1 MAIPLQPLSLLEV
14 CSNMDELKQI
24 HASMLKTGLVSEP
37 IPLSRLI
44 AFCSSPSSG
53 DIKYARMLFN
63 KTSSR
68 NTFMWNAMIR
78 GYSKSTEPGQALL
91 LYTEMISNSVPHN
104 THTLPF
110 LLKACSKLP
119 SSKGTMQIHAR
130 VVKMGFGL
138 DVFVINTLL
147 HAYAVFGRME
157 IARLLFDQAPRR
169 DKVSWNTMIDGYAKC
184 GEVEVAFKLFKEMPE
199 RNVISWTT
207 MISSFVKVGMNKEAL
222 NLFQDMLIAGVKPDN
237 VALVSSLSACAHLGA
252 VDQGRWIHT
261 YIDRNHIQIDPEL
274 DCALIDMY
282 GKCGH
287 MEEAIRV
294 FTKSKKKC
302 VSTWTAAISGFAI
315 HGQAREA
322 LDFYMQMQKERIKP
336 NSITLTAILTA
347 CSHSGLVD
355 EGKSIF
361 KSITSVH
368 NLNPTIEHYGCLV
381 DLLGRAGLLKEAKEV
396 IETMPIEPN
405 AAIWGA
411 LLNVCK
417 KHANVKLCKVIGKKL
432 MEVDPGHGG
441 RYIHAASIF
450 AASGEWDEAVRIRRM
465 MKEKGIKKFPGCSSI
480 TINGSVHDFFAGDC
494 KHPQLKEIHQMW
506 HQIVERLELEGY
518 RPEVGNSLL
527 DLDDEEKEVAI
538 HQHSERL
545 AIAFGLISTKP
556 GTTIRVFKN
565 LRICEDCHVVTKMI
579 SKIYSREIVMRDRTR
594 FHLFR
599 DGICTCGDFW

>member
-1 MAIPLQPLSLLEV
+1 MALQPLSLLEV
-14 CSNMDELKQI
+14 CSTMDELEQI
-24 HASMLKTGLVSEP
+24 HASMYKRGLVSEP
-37 IPLSRLI
+37 IPLSRLL
-44 AFCSSPSSG
+44 AFCSSPKSG
-53 DIKYARMLFN
+53 DIKYAQKLFN
-63 KTSSR
+63 KASSR

-78 GYSKSTEPGQALL
+78 GYSHSTEPEQALL
-91 LYTEMISNSVPHN
+91 LYSEMIRNSVPHN

-110 LLKACSKLP
+110 LLRACSKLP
-119 SSKGTMQIHAR
+119 SSEGTMQIHAR
-130 VVKMGFGL
+130 VVKMGFGS
-138 DVFVINTLL
+138 DVFAINTLL
-147 HAYAVFGRME
+147 HAYAAFDRME
-157 IARLLFDQAPRR
+157 IACLLFDQAPRR
-169 DKVSWNTMIDGYAKC
+169 DIVSWNTMIDGYAKC
-184 GEVEVAFKLFKEMPE
+184 GEVGIAFKLFKEMPE
-199 RNVISWTT
+199 RTVVSWTT
-207 MISSFVKVGMNKEAL
+207 MISGFVKVGMNKEAL
-222 NLFQDMLIAGVKPDN
+222 KLFRDMLIAGVKPDN
-237 VALVSSLSACAHLGA
+237 VALLSSLSACAHLGA

-261 YIDRNHIQIDPEL
+261 YIDRNQIRIDPEL

-287 MEEAIRV
+287 MEEALGV
-294 FTKSKKKC
+294 FTKSKNKC
-302 VSTWTAAISGFAI
+302 VSIWTAAISGFAI

-322 LDFYMQMQKERIKP
+322 MDFYMQMQKAGIKP

-347 CSHSGLVD
+347 CSHSGLVH

-368 NLNPTIEHYGCLV
+368 SLNPTIEHYGCLV

-396 IETMPIEPN
+396 IETMPIKPN

-417 KHANVKLCKVIGKKL
+417 KHANVKLGKLIGKKL
-432 MEVDPGHGG
+432 IEVDPGHGG

-450 AASGEWDEAVRIRRM
+450 AESGEWDEAVRIRRM
-465 MKEKGIKKFPGCSSI
+465 MKEKGIRKFPGCSSI
-480 TINGSVHDFFAGDC
+480 TINGSVHEFFAGDG

-506 HQIVERLELEGY
+506 RQIVERLELEGY

-527 DLDDEEKEVAI
+527 YLEDEEKEVAI
-538 HQHSERL
+538 HQHSEKL

-556 GTTIRVFKN
+556 GTIIQVFKN

-579 SKIYSREIVMRDRTR
+579 SKIYSREIVMRDRSR

>member
-63 KTSSR
+63 KTSSQ
-68 NTFMWNAMIR
+68 NTFVWNAMIR
-78 GYSKSTEPGQALL
+78 GYSKSTEPAQALL

-411 LLNVCK
+411 LLNV
-417 KHANVKLCKVIGKKL
+417 
-432 MEVDPGHGG
+432 
-441 RYIHAASIF
+441 
-450 AASGEWDEAVRIRRM
+450 
-465 MKEKGIKKFPGCSSI
+465 
-480 TINGSVHDFFAGDC
+480 INGSVHDFFAGDC

>member
-14 CSNMDELKQI
+14 CSTMDELKQI
-24 HASMLKTGLVSEP
+24 HASMYKTGLVSEP
-37 IPLSRLI
+37 IPLSRLL

-53 DIKYARMLFN
+53 DIKYAQMLFN
-63 KTSSR
+63 KTNGR
-68 NTFMWNAMIR
+68 NTLMWNAMIK
-78 GYSKSTEPGQALL
+78 GYSDSTEPEQALL
-91 LYTEMISNSVPHN
+91 LYSEMISKSVPHN

-110 LLKACSKLP
+110 LLRACSKLP
-119 SSKGTMQIHAR
+119 TSEGTMQIHAR
-130 VVKMGFGL
+130 VVKMGFGS
-138 DVFVINTLL
+138 DVFAINTLL
-147 HAYAVFGRME
+147 HAYAVFGRVE
-157 IARLLFDQAPRR
+157 IARLLFTHAPRR
-169 DKVSWNTMIDGYAKC
+169 DIVSWNTMINGYAKC
-184 GEVEVAFKLFKEMPE
+184 GEVGVAFKLFREMPE
-199 RNVISWTT
+199 RNVVSWTS
-207 MISSFVKVGMNKEAL
+207 MISGFVKVGMNEEAL
-222 NLFQDMLIAGVKPDN
+222 NLFHDMLIAHVKPDN
-237 VALVSSLSACAHLGA
+237 VALVSSISACAHLGA
-252 VDQGRWIHT
+252 VDQGRWIHM
-261 YIDRNHIQIDPEL
+261 YIDRNQIKIDQEL
-274 DCALIDMY
+274 YCALIDMY
-282 GKCGH
+282 GNCGH
-287 MEEAIRV
+287 MEEALEV

-302 VSTWTAAISGFAI
+302 VSIWTAAISGFAI

-322 LDFYMQMQKERIKP
+322 MDFYIQMQKAGIKP
-336 NSITLTAILTA
+336 NLITLTAILTA

-361 KSITSVH
+361 KSISSVH
-368 NLNPTIEHYGCLV
+368 NLNPAIEHYGCLV

-396 IETMPIEPN
+396 IETMPIKPN

-417 KHANVKLCKVIGKKL
+417 KHANVKLGKVIGKKL

-465 MKEKGIKKFPGCSSI
+465 MKEKGIRKFSGCSSI
-480 TINGSVHDFFAGDC
+480 IINGSVHEFSASDC

-506 HQIVERLELEGY
+506 HQIVEKLELEGY
-518 RPEVGNSLL
+518 RPEVENLLL
-527 DLDDEEKEVAI
+527 DLEDEEKEVAI
-538 HQHSERL
+538 HQHSEKL